1 MNYRELNSARD
12 IQVLL
17 KEAHLY
23 PGTID
28 GKWGPGTGGGLTSLF
43 SSFFTQ
49 IGGGAKKPLPIH
61 TRGGEGSIVEGIKS
75 IQRNLV
81 VAGLYNFAVDGLAGS
96 RTMDGLKRVKLAYVI
111 QQSIPTYGLA
121 WSKLVPPEFAKR
133 VDEWTRMKGYWE
145 KAADCL
151 MSCMHFESGGTFSPS
166 KQNNGGSNYWGLAQF
181 GTMAATDLGV
191 SLEVIKRMTQMEQLE
206 LVFKYFEMWERRG
219 KRYNALE
226 DFYLTIFYPSAVG
239 KRPEEA
245 LFRKN
250 SERRIEVLSYLQNN
264 GFDYNK
270 DGIITVGEITTKLY
284 STYYTGMVPNNRA
297 IV

>member
-12 IQVLL
+12 IQVLV

-28 GKWGPGTGGGLTSLF
+28 GKWGPGTGGGVASLF
-43 SSFFTQ
+43 SSYFIQ
-49 IGGGAKKPLPIH
+49 SGGSAPKPLPIYS
-61 TRGGEGSIVEGIKS
+61 RGGEGSIVEGIKS
-75 IQRNLV
+75 IQRNLEQL
-81 VAGLYNFAVDGLAGS
+81 GMYTFAVDGLAGS
-96 RTMDGLKRVKLAYVI
+96 RTMDGLRRLKMSHTIYK
-111 QQSIPTYGLA
+111 SIPNYGLA
-121 WSKLVPPEFAKR
+121 WSSRVPKEFARR
-133 VDEWTRMKGYWE
+133 VQEWTKMKGYWD
-145 KAADCL
+145 KAADSL
-151 MSCMHFESGGTFSPS
+151 MACMHFESGGTFSPS
-166 KQNNGGSNYWGLAQF
+166 KQNNGGSNYFGLIQF
-181 GTMAATDLGV
+181 GNMAATDLGIPLKDIIAM
-191 SLEVIKRMTQMEQLE
+191 SQMEQLE

-219 KRYNALE
+219 KRYAALE

-239 KRPEEA
+239 RRPDEA

-250 SERRIEVLSYLQNN
+250 SEKRIEVLSYLQNN

-284 STYYTGMVPNNRA
+284 TTYYTGMVPNNRA